1 MSGSTIESIP
11 EAISVAFNQR
21 VYEKKREGQDIITLS
36 LGEAYF
42 DLPTYSFDGIDI
54 DRGYHYTDSQGLPEL
69 RQKLAEYYNSCY
81 NSKIDSSNLLISAG
95 SKIIIFMCIAA
106 TVQTGDEVLM
116 FEPAWLS
123 YEHQVTIAGAKPVF
137 VPINAALEEIEK
149 YLTSNTRMLILNNPN
164 NPAGRVYTLQE
175 LIYLD
180 SICRKHNI
188 QLLVDEAYSDFVQPT
203 EYFSMASIDTDL
215 KNSIIVNSLSK
226 TMGMSGWRIG
236 FAVASPDLINKLLIL
251 NQHLITCAPTILQLF
266 LVKHFND
273 IRNVTFPQ
281 AQSLNK
287 KRKDIEK
294 ILINEG
300 ISYAKG
306 SSTFY
311 IFLDLTEYYEDT
323 YDLAVELLE
332 KFNISMVPGS
342 AYGKSTRGYLRISI
356 GVENIERISHA
367 INVLKSEYIDD
378 RGRALK

>member
-1 MSGSTIESIP
+1 
-11 EAISVAFNQR
+11 
-21 VYEKKREGQDIITLS
+21 
-36 LGEAYF
+36 
-42 DLPTYSFDGIDI
+42 
-54 DRGYHYTDSQGLPEL
+54 
-69 RQKLAEYYNSCY
+69 
-81 NSKIDSSNLLISAG
+81 
-95 SKIIIFMCIAA
+95 MCIAA

-175 LIYLD
+175 LIYLN

-203 EYFSMASIDTDL
+203 EYFSIMSIDTDL

-266 LVKHFND
+266 
-273 IRNVTFPQ
+273 
-281 AQSLNK
+281 
-287 KRKDIEK
+287 
-294 ILINEG
+294 
-300 ISYAKG
+300 
-306 SSTFY
+306 
-311 IFLDLTEYYEDT
+311 
-323 YDLAVELLE
+323 
-332 KFNISMVPGS
+332 
-342 AYGKSTRGYLRISI
+342 
-356 GVENIERISHA
+356 
-367 INVLKSEYIDD
+367 
-378 RGRALK
+378 